1 MTVMTIPGTAL
12 LPVALRD
19 TARIVTALSKG
30 SLSFETARERSNAQF
45 ARLRDELRGH
55 GLPDDV
61 IDDAL
66 YSQCA
71 LIDEAALRYL
81 TGDARDA
88 WEHEP
93 LQVTCFASND
103 AGTELVRRIEHRLRE
118 PQPVRPLLAIFAA
131 VFALGFVG
139 RFAGGSDTARVAL
152 MHAID
157 QRLGRTT
164 AEESGRTSL
173 DPIVIGRNR
182 AARFRLS
189 MLSWVTVAC
198 MAAGLVWFVVDRW
211 LIAAIAQLA
220 Q

>member
-1 MTVMTIPGTAL
+1 MMTMTIPCSTL

-45 ARLRDELRGH
+45 ANLREELSGRE
-55 GLPDDV
+55 LPDDV

-66 YSQCA
+66 YSHCA
-71 LIDEAALRYL
+71 LIDEAALKYL
-81 TGDARDA
+81 TGNARDA
-88 WEHEP
+88 WAHEP
-93 LQVTCFASND
+93 LQVMHFASND

-131 VFALGFVG
+131 VFELGFVG
-139 RFAGGSDTARVAL
+139 RFAGDSDTARVAL
-152 MHAID
+152 THAIN
-157 QRLGRTT
+157 QRLGRAT
-164 AEESGRTSL
+164 AEESGRTSFA
-173 DPIVIGRNR
+173 PIVIDRTR

-189 MLSWVTVAC
+189 ILSWVTVAC
-198 MAAGLVWFVVDRW
+198 IATGLAWFVVDRW

>member
-1 MTVMTIPGTAL
+1 MKAMTIPCTAL

-30 SLSFETARERSNAQF
+30 SLSFETGRERSNAQF
-45 ARLRDELRGH
+45 ARLREELSGH

-71 LIDEAALRYL
+71 LIDEAALKYL

-88 WEHEP
+88 WAHEP
-93 LQVTCFASND
+93 LQVAHFSSND
-103 AGTELVRRIEHRLRE
+103 AGAELVRRIEHRLRE
-118 PQPVRPLLAIFAA
+118 PQPVQPLLAIFAA

-139 RFAGGSDTARVAL
+139 RYAGGSDAARVAL
-152 MHAID
+152 VYAID
-157 QRLGRTT
+157 ERLGRTT
-164 AEESGRTSL
+164 VAQSGRTSL

-198 MAAGLVWFVVDRW
+198 MAAGLVWFAVDRW